1 MSKGSHH
8 EAIRI
13 ANMIVGYAR
22 ITNEGTILSIY
33 IKSGTQQRLFLPED
47 GVLGIIVGEEE

>member
-1 MSKGSHH
+1 MSHH
-8 EAIRI
+8 EAVRI

-33 IKSGTQQRLFLPED
+33 IKSGTQQRLFLPEN

>member
-1 MSKGSHH
+1 MEGSHH

-13 ANMIVGYAR
+13 GNIIVGYAR
-22 ITNEGTILSIY
+22 VTNKGTILSMY
-33 IKSGTQQRLFLPED
+33 IKSSTQRSLFLPED